1 MKNISSKRAKA
12 LAISQKTKRIV
23 YDRDEG
29 LCVIC
34 HCPGLPEAHYIPRSR
49 GGLGIEQNIVT
60 MCRDCH
66 RAMDQGDGETTSKLH
81 NMVRDYLSSHYDGW
95 TEEALIYQKGDHN
108 GSEK

>member
-34 HCPGLPEAHYIPRSR
+34 GRPGLPEAHYIPRSK
-49 GGLGIEQNIVT
+49 GGLGIEQNIIT
-60 MCRDCH
+60 MCRACH
-66 RAMDQGDGETTSKLH
+66 RDMDQGDKETVDKLH
-81 NMVRDYLSSHYDGW
+81 GMVRRYLSSHYKDW
-95 TEEALIYQKGDHN
+95 SEDDLIYRKG
-108 GSEK
+108 E

>member
-29 LCVIC
+29 MCVVC
-34 HCPGLPEAHYIPRSR
+34 GRPGLPEAHYVPRSK

-60 MCRDCH
+60 MCRACH
-66 RAMDQGDGETTSKLH
+66 RDMDQGNREVMESIRTIVK
-81 NMVRDYLSSHYDGW
+81 DYLAAHYQGW
-95 TEEALIYQKGDHN
+95 SEEDLIYKKGEQTN
-108 GSEK
+108 GKG